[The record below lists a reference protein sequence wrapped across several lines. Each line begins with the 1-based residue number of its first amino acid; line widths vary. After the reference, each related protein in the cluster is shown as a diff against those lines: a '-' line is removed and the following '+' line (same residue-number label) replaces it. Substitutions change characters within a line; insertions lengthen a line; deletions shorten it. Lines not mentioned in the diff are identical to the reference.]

1 MLNPVRHRPLINLF
15 FSENNQI
22 TLDSTFR
29 SKELDKGSSNQKNSM
44 KIELFVHKI
53 HQYKTDRKN
62 MQDRCEGLSA
72 ALNTKNSLLID
83 SMSIQA
89 VKYNPL

>member
-53 HQYKTDRKN
+53 HQYKTDTWKN
-62 MQDRCEGLSA
+62 TQDRCEGSSA
-72 ALNTKNSLLID
+72 ALNTKN
-83 SMSIQA
+83 
-89 VKYNPL
+89 PL